1 MTAKKILCFGDS
13 ITWGYDPVNDIRYD
27 YEDTW
32 PGVME
37 TILGSNYR
45 VITEALTGR
54 TTCWDVPYAPYR
66 NGKEY
71 LPMLLESHSPL
82 DLVIVMLGVND
93 LMDMVGK
100 TAEESSWG
108 LISMVREIL
117 SPVFGG
123 KPPGLLIVSPPVL
136 GQLSE
141 FNEIGFK
148 DKISESKKL
157 PHYQKLVAAEAKCD
171 YLDSNDFIQVST
183 ADGVHPEVAELKKLG
198 EAVAKKVLEMK
209 I

>member
-1 MTAKKILCFGDS
+1 MSAKRILCFGDS
-13 ITWGYDPVNDIRYD
+13 ITWGYDPVNDIRYS

-54 TTCWDVPYAPYR
+54 TTCWDVPFAPYR
-66 NGKEY
+66 SGKEY

-82 DLVIVMLGVND
+82 DLVIVMLGIND
-93 LMDMVGK
+93 LMDVVGK
-100 TAEESSWG
+100 SAEESSWG
-108 LISMVREIL
+108 LISLVREIL

-123 KPPGLLIVSPPVL
+123 KPPGLLIISPPVL
-136 GQLSE
+136 GELSD
-141 FNEIGFK
+141 FNQIGFK
-148 DKISESKKL
+148 DKIAESIKL
-157 PHYQKLVAAEAKCD
+157 PGLQKAVAHEAKAG
-171 YLDSNDFIQVST
+171 YLDSNDFMNVSK
-183 ADGVHPEVAELKKLG
+183 ADGVHPDSAGLRKLG
-198 EAVAKKVLEMK
+198 EAIAKKVTEMK